1 MRYILIKESDLDS
14 RIEELD
20 RLKQQSK
27 AKDDLATFELTL
39 DRIDEL
45 QSLKQKGEV
54 VEVQRLNETM
64 KHWLNYKKSLDF
76 FDFLKELKYKLIKKV

>member
-1 MRYILIKESDLDS
+1 MSENYILIKESDLDS
-14 RIEELD
+14 QIEELD

-54 VEVQRLNETM
+54 VEISEITNDDLTHN
-64 KHWLNYKKSLDF
+64 SLK
-76 FDFLKELKYKLIKKV
+76 FLKSMDYKLIKKV